1 MNKPRVALTA
11 GAVFLSAALAVTL
24 FLSQQETSNQSSSD
38 VYTWDCEYPEQRPEQ
53 ITLTCADGGMSVNRI
68 EWSRWDESGAEGK
81 GFYNV
86 NDCDPNCAEGTMLE
100 MPVSARLRDLVA
112 YKGKKYLSTLEI
124 NSFKG
129 ENLPQSGESSLVWDV
144 MEFAEMMGVAGSDN

>member
-24 FLSQQETSNQSSSD
+24 FLSQEETSNQSSSD
-38 VYTWDCEYPEQRPEQ
+38 VYTWDCEYPEKRPEQ

-81 GFYNV
+81 GFYKV
-86 NDCDPNCAEGTMLE
+86 NNCDPNCAEGTMLE
-100 MPVSARLRDLVA
+100 MPVRALLRDLVT
-112 YKGKKYLSTLEI
+112 YEGKQYLRTLVI
-124 NSFKG
+124 NSMSG

-144 MEFAEMMGVAGSDN
+144 MEFVEMMGVAGSDN

>member
-24 FLSQQETSNQSSSD
+24 FLSQEETSNQSSSD
-38 VYTWDCEYPEQRPEQ
+38 VYTWDCEIPEQRPEQ

-68 EWSRWDESGAEGK
+68 EWSRWDESGAEGE
-81 GFYNV
+81 GVYNV
-86 NDCDPNCAEGTMLE
+86 NDCEPNCAQGKMLE
-100 MPVSARLRDLVA
+100 MPVSIRLNDLVT
-112 YKGKKYLSTLEI
+112 YEGKRYLRTLEI
-124 NSFKG
+124 NSISG

-144 MEFAEMMGVAGSDN
+144 MEFVEMMGVAGSDN